1 MYYIIQVNMT
11 SFNDEINRIFKQM
24 SNSFGSVDD
33 IFEIL
38 KNTGGTSGPIYYG
51 YSMTVGPDG
60 KPVIQEYGNVRPD
73 TLPTA
78 DSCGCANHSQT
89 PVVEKREPLIDTLV
103 DDKEQTLK
111 IVAEMP
117 GVEKTDVN
125 VVVDEDIV
133 HIDAEHGEKSY
144 HVNVPIQHAVD
155 SDSPKAT
162 YTNGI
167 LELTFNLDTKPKGKS
182 VDVL

>member
-1 MYYIIQVNMT
+1 
-11 SFNDEINRIFKQM
+11 M
-24 SNSFGSVDD
+24 SSSFGNLDD
-33 IFEIL
+33 VFEML
-38 KNTGGTSGPIYYG
+38 NNTSGVSGPIIYG
-51 YSMTVGPDG
+51 YTMTVGPDG
-60 KPVIQEYGNVRPD
+60 KPVIQEYGNVKPD
-73 TLPTA
+73 SLPTA
-78 DSCGCANHSQT
+78 DSCGCDNHSQT

-117 GVEKTDVN
+117 GVEKADVG

-133 HIDAEHGEKSY
+133 HIDAERGEKKY
-144 HVNVPIQHAVD
+144 HVNVPIQQKVE

-162 YTNGI
+162 YKNGI

>member
-1 MYYIIQVNMT
+1 MT
-11 SFNDEINRIFKQM
+11 SFNNEINRIFKEM
-24 SNSFGSVDD
+24 SRSFGSVDD
-33 IFEIL
+33 IFEAL
-38 KNTGGTSGPIYYG
+38 QNTNGASGPIYYG
-51 YSMTVGPDG
+51 YTMTVGPDG
-60 KPVIQEYGNVRPD
+60 KPVIKEYGNVKPD
-73 TLPTA
+73 SLPTA
-78 DSCGCANHSQT
+78 DSCGCDNHSQT

-117 GVEKTDVN
+117 GVEKADVG

-133 HIDAEHGEKSY
+133 HIDAERGEKKY
-144 HVNVPIQHAVD
+144 HVNVPIQHKVE

-162 YTNGI
+162 YKNGI

>member
-1 MYYIIQVNMT
+1 M
-11 SFNDEINRIFKQM
+11 FNDEINRIFKQM
-24 SNSFGSVDD
+24 SSSFGNLDD
-33 IFEIL
+33 VFEML
-38 KNTGGTSGPIYYG
+38 KNTSGVSGPIIYG
-51 YSMTVGPDG
+51 YTMTVGPDG
-60 KPVIQEYGNVRPD
+60 KPVIQEYGNVKPD
-73 TLPTA
+73 SLPTA
-78 DSCGCANHSQT
+78 DSCGCDNHSQT

-117 GVEKTDVN
+117 GVEKTDVG

-133 HIDAEHGEKSY
+133 HIDADRGEKKY
-144 HVNVPIQHAVD
+144 HVNVPIHHKVE

-162 YTNGI
+162 YKNGI

-182 VDVL
+182 VNVL

>member
-1 MYYIIQVNMT
+1 M
-11 SFNDEINRIFKQM
+11 FNDEFNRIFKQM
-24 SNSFGSVDD
+24 SSSFGNLDD
-33 IFEIL
+33 VFEML
-38 KNTGGTSGPIYYG
+38 KNTSGVSGPIIYCYT
-51 YSMTVGPDG
+51 MTVGPDG
-60 KPVIQEYGNVRPD
+60 KPVIQEYGNVKPD
-73 TLPTA
+73 SLPTA
-78 DSCGCANHSQT
+78 DSCGCDNHSQT

-117 GVEKTDVN
+117 GVEKADVG

-133 HIDAEHGEKSY
+133 HIDAERGEKKY
-144 HVNVPIQHAVD
+144 HVNVPIQQKVE

-162 YTNGI
+162 YKNGI

>member
-1 MYYIIQVNMT
+1 M
-11 SFNDEINRIFKQM
+11 FNDEFNRIFKQM
-24 SNSFGSVDD
+24 SSSFGNLDD
-33 IFEIL
+33 VFEML
-38 KNTGGTSGPIYYG
+38 KNTSAVSGPIIYG
-51 YSMTVGPDG
+51 YTMTVGPDG
-60 KPVIQEYGNVRPD
+60 KPVIQEYGNVKPD
-73 TLPTA
+73 SLPTA
-78 DSCGCANHSQT
+78 DSCGCDNHSQT

-117 GVEKTDVN
+117 GVEKADVG

-133 HIDAEHGEKSY
+133 HIDAERGEKKY
-144 HVNVPIQHAVD
+144 HVNVPIQQKVE

-162 YTNGI
+162 YKNGI
-167 LELTFNLDTKPKGKS
+167 LELTINLDTKPKGKS

>member
-1 MYYIIQVNMT
+1 MT
-11 SFNDEINRIFKQM
+11 TFNNEINRIFKEM
-24 SNSFGSVDD
+24 SRSFGSVDD
-33 IFEIL
+33 IFEAL
-38 KNTGGTSGPIYYG
+38 QNTNGVSGPIYYG
-51 YSMTVGPDG
+51 YTMTTGPDG
-60 KPVIQEYGNVRPD
+60 KPVIQEYGNVKPD

-78 DSCGCANHSQT
+78 SSCGCASQSHE
-89 PVVEKREPLIDTLV
+89 PIAEKREPLIDTLV

-117 GVEKTDVN
+117 GVEKTDVK
-125 VVVDEDIV
+125 VVVDEGII

-144 HVNVPIQHAVD
+144 HVNVPIQHKVE

>member
-1 MYYIIQVNMT
+1 MFYD
-11 SFNDEINRIFKQM
+11 DEFDSLFKQM
-24 SNSFGSVDD
+24 SGSFMNLDD
-33 IFEIL
+33 VFEML
-38 KNTGGTSGPIYYG
+38 KNAGNISGPVFYG
-51 YSMTVGPDG
+51 YTMTTGPDG
-60 KPVIQEYGNVRPD
+60 KPVVNEYGNVKPD
-73 TLPTA
+73 TLPTVG
-78 DSCGCANHSQT
+78 SCGCASQSHE
-89 PVVEKREPLIDTLV
+89 PIAEKREPLIDTLV

-117 GVEKTDVN
+117 GVEKTDVK
-125 VVVDEDIV
+125 VVVDEGII

-144 HVNVPIQHAVD
+144 HVNVPIQHKVE

>member
-1 MYYIIQVNMT
+1 M
-11 SFNDEINRIFKQM
+11 FNDEFNGIFKQM
-24 SNSFGSVDD
+24 SSSFGNLDD
-33 IFEIL
+33 VFEML
-38 KNTGGTSGPIYYG
+38 KNTSGVSGPIIYG
-51 YSMTVGPDG
+51 YTMTVGPDG
-60 KPVIQEYGNVRPD
+60 KPVIQEYGNVKPD
-73 TLPTA
+73 SLPTA
-78 DSCGCANHSQT
+78 DSCGCDNHSQT

-117 GVEKTDVN
+117 GVEKADVG

-133 HIDAEHGEKSY
+133 HIDAERGEKKY
-144 HVNVPIQHAVD
+144 HVNVPIQHKVE

-162 YTNGI
+162 YKNGI

>member
-1 MYYIIQVNMT
+1 MT
-11 SFNDEINRIFKQM
+11 MFTDEFNRIFKEM
-24 SNSFGSVDD
+24 SNSFGIMDD

-38 KNTGGTSGPIYYG
+38 KNTSGVSGPIVYG
-51 YSMTVGPDG
+51 YTMTTGPDG

-73 TLPTA
+73 SLPTT

-103 DDKEQTLK
+103 DNKEQTLK

-125 VVVDEDIV
+125 VVVNDDIV

>member
-1 MYYIIQVNMT
+1 
-11 SFNDEINRIFKQM
+11 
-24 SNSFGSVDD
+24 
-33 IFEIL
+33 
-38 KNTGGTSGPIYYG
+38 
-51 YSMTVGPDG
+51 MTVGPDG

-73 TLPTA
+73 SLPTTDA
-78 DSCGCANHSQT
+78 CGCASHSQK
-89 PVVEKREPLIDTLV
+89 PIAEKREPLIDTLV

-117 GVEKTDVN
+117 GVEKTDVK
-125 VVVDEDIV
+125 VVVDEGIV
-133 HIDAEHGEKSY
+133 HIDAEHGEKNY
-144 HVNVPIQHAVD
+144 HVNVPIQHKVE

>member
-1 MYYIIQVNMT
+1 MT
-11 SFNDEINRIFKQM
+11 TFNNEINRIFKEM
-24 SNSFGSVDD
+24 SRSFGSVDD
-33 IFEIL
+33 IFEAL
-38 KNTGGTSGPIYYG
+38 QNTNGASGPIYYG
-51 YSMTVGPDG
+51 YTMTVGPDG
-60 KPVIQEYGNVRPD
+60 KPVIQEYGNVKPD
-73 TLPTA
+73 ILPTVG
-78 DSCGCANHSQT
+78 SCGCASQSHE
-89 PVVEKREPLIDTLV
+89 PIAEKREPLIDTLV

-117 GVEKTDVN
+117 GVEKTDVK
-125 VVVDEDIV
+125 VVVDEDII

-144 HVNVPIQHAVD
+144 HVNVPIQHKVE

>member
-1 MYYIIQVNMT
+1 MT
-11 SFNDEINRIFKQM
+11 MFNDEFNRIFKQM
-24 SNSFGSVDD
+24 SSSFGNLDD
-33 IFEIL
+33 IFEML
-38 KNTGGTSGPIYYG
+38 QNSSGQSGPLYFG
-51 YSMTVGPDG
+51 YTMTVGPDG
-60 KPVIQEYGNVRPD
+60 KPVIQEYGNVKPD
-73 TLPTA
+73 TLPTV
-78 DSCGCANHSQT
+78 DSCGCANHSQE
-89 PVVEKREPLIDTLV
+89 PIAEKREPLIDTLV

-117 GVEKTDVN
+117 GVEKTDVK
-125 VVVDEDIV
+125 VVVDEDII

-144 HVNVPIQHAVD
+144 HVNVPIQQTVD
-155 SDSPKAT
+155 SDSQKAT

>member
-1 MYYIIQVNMT
+1 M
-11 SFNDEINRIFKQM
+11 
-24 SNSFGSVDD
+24 VD
-33 IFEIL
+33 
-38 KNTGGTSGPIYYG
+38 G
-51 YSMTVGPDG
+51 
-60 KPVIQEYGNVRPD
+60 
-73 TLPTA
+73 
-78 DSCGCANHSQT
+78 
-89 PVVEKREPLIDTLV
+89 
-103 DDKEQTLK
+103 KEQTLK
-111 IVAEMP
+111 IVAELP

-144 HVNVPIQHAVD
+144 HVNVPIQHAGD

-182 VDVL
+182 VNVL

>member
-1 MYYIIQVNMT
+1 MT
-11 SFNDEINRIFKQM
+11 TFNNEINRIFKEM
-24 SNSFGSVDD
+24 SRSFGSVDD
-33 IFEIL
+33 IFEAL
-38 KNTGGTSGPIYYG
+38 QNTNGASGPIYYG
-51 YSMTVGPDG
+51 YTMTVGPDG
-60 KPVIQEYGNVRPD
+60 RPVIQEYGNVKPD

-78 DSCGCANHSQT
+78 SSCGCASQSHE
-89 PVVEKREPLIDTLV
+89 PIAEKREPLIDTLV

-117 GVEKTDVN
+117 GVEKTDVK
-125 VVVDEDIV
+125 VVVDEDII

-144 HVNVPIQHAVD
+144 HVNVPIQHKVE

>member
-1 MYYIIQVNMT
+1 MT
-11 SFNDEINRIFKQM
+11 MFNDEFNRIFKQM
-24 SNSFGSVDD
+24 SSSFGNLDD
-33 IFEIL
+33 VFEML
-38 KNTGGTSGPIYYG
+38 RNTNGLSEPIYFG
-51 YSMTVGPDG
+51 YTMTVGPDG
-60 KPVIQEYGNVRPD
+60 KPVIQEYGNVKPD
-73 TLPTA
+73 TLPTN
-78 DSCGCANHSQT
+78 DSCGCANHTQE
-89 PVVEKREPLIDTLV
+89 PIAEKREPLIDTLV

-117 GVEKTDVN
+117 GVEKTDVK
-125 VVVDEDIV
+125 VVVDEDII

-144 HVNVPIQHAVD
+144 HVNVPIQNTVD

>member
-1 MYYIIQVNMT
+1 M
-11 SFNDEINRIFKQM
+11 FNDEFNRIFKQM
-24 SNSFGSVDD
+24 SSSFGNLDD
-33 IFEIL
+33 VFEML
-38 KNTGGTSGPIYYG
+38 KNTSGVSGPIIYG
-51 YSMTVGPDG
+51 YTMTVGPDG
-60 KPVIQEYGNVRPD
+60 KPVTQEYGNVKQD
-73 TLPTA
+73 SLPTA
-78 DSCGCANHSQT
+78 DSCGCDNHSQT
-89 PVVEKREPLIDTLV
+89 PVVEKRAPLIDTLV

-117 GVEKTDVN
+117 GVEKADVG

-133 HIDAEHGEKSY
+133 HIDAERGEKKY
-144 HVNVPIQHAVD
+144 HVNVPIQHKVE

-162 YTNGI
+162 YKNGI

>member
-1 MYYIIQVNMT
+1 
-11 SFNDEINRIFKQM
+11 M
-24 SNSFGSVDD
+24 SSSFGNLDD
-33 IFEIL
+33 VFEML
-38 KNTGGTSGPIYYG
+38 KNTSGVSDPIIYG
-51 YSMTVGPDG
+51 YTMTVGPDG
-60 KPVIQEYGNVRPD
+60 KPVIQEYGNVKPD
-73 TLPTA
+73 SLPTA
-78 DSCGCANHSQT
+78 DSCGCDNHSQT

-117 GVEKTDVN
+117 GVEKADVG

-133 HIDAEHGEKSY
+133 HIDAERGEKKY
-144 HVNVPIQHAVD
+144 HVNVPIQQKVE

-162 YTNGI
+162 YKNGI

>member
-1 MYYIIQVNMT
+1 MT
-11 SFNDEINRIFKQM
+11 MFDDEFDSLFKQM
-24 SNSFGSVDD
+24 SNSFMNLDD
-33 IFEIL
+33 VFEML
-38 KNTGGTSGPIYYG
+38 KNAGNMSGPIFYG
-51 YSMTVGPDG
+51 YTMTTGPDG
-60 KPVIQEYGNVRPD
+60 KPVVNEYGNVKPD
-73 TLPTA
+73 TLPTTG
-78 DSCGCANHSQT
+78 SCGCASQSHE
-89 PVVEKREPLIDTLV
+89 PIAEKREPLIDTLV

-117 GVEKTDVN
+117 GVEKTDVK
-125 VVVDEDIV
+125 VVVDEDII
-133 HIDAEHGEKSY
+133 HIDAEHGEKRY
-144 HVNVPIQHAVD
+144 HVNVPIQHKVE

>member
-1 MYYIIQVNMT
+1 
-11 SFNDEINRIFKQM
+11 M
-24 SNSFGSVDD
+24 SSSFGNLDD
-33 IFEIL
+33 VFEML
-38 KNTGGTSGPIYYG
+38 RNTNGLSEPIYFG
-51 YSMTVGPDG
+51 YTMTVGPDG
-60 KPVIQEYGNVRPD
+60 KPVIQEYGNVKPD
-73 TLPTA
+73 TLPTVG
-78 DSCGCANHSQT
+78 SCGCSSQSHE
-89 PVVEKREPLIDTLV
+89 PIAEKREPLIDTLV

-117 GVEKTDVN
+117 GVEKTDVK
-125 VVVDEDIV
+125 VVVDEGII
-133 HIDAEHGEKSY
+133 HINAEHEEKSY
-144 HVNVPIQHAVD
+144 HVNVPIQHKVE